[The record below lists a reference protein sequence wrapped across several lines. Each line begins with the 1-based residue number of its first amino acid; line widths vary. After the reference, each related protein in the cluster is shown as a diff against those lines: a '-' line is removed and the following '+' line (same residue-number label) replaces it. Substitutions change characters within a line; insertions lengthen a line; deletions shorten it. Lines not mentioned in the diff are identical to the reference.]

1 MFNLSRQ
8 ARGENAFGTGL
19 SPAEALRRKVLG
31 SKQIPEKDSDLTL
44 ASLRLSY
51 ENSLHA
57 ATASFSKL
65 TLKPRRSSRT
75 TQRLVTA

>member
-31 SKQIPEKDSDLTL
+31 SKQIPKKDSDLTL
-44 ASLRLSY
+44 ASLRLCGKTTFD
-51 ENSLHA
+51 ECEL
-57 ATASFSKL
+57 FP
-65 TLKPRRSSRT
+65 PRR
-75 TQRLVTA
+75 